1 MVCLFA
7 CLFWASSIAI
17 ARGDSSSIAIARGDS
32 RCKETSKTST
42 LDFKEVYKEL
52 VNQNEIPVTMT
63 AAKEDLNN

>member
-1 MVCLFA
+1 M
-7 CLFWASSIAI
+7 
-17 ARGDSSSIAIARGDS
+17 RGDS

-52 VNQNEIPVTMT
+52 VNQNEIPVKMT